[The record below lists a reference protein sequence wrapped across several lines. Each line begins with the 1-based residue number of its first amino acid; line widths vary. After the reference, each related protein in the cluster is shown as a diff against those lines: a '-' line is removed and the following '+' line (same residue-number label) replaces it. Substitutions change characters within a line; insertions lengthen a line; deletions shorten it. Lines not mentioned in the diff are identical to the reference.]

1 MSVPTY
7 LNYTC
12 VPTLLKIGETQDL
25 LIIGTLKT
33 PAQLEDSTN
42 SVSIQSLVLDFG
54 DLGNDAD
61 NMCNA
66 PIEPSQVEIPPDWK
80 VTCQGVKCT
89 LSPREGSKEV
99 SNNAIVI
106 KLRGV
111 KVNAVTGNASL
122 TITEV
127 ASANAQPGQKVDN
140 KTFTETQ
147 TIVLPKVKEKEYQ
160 PVLTVQ
166 PQELKAGQNCTLSW
180 SGGDPE
186 ASYSLEYIYRNQLY
200 KISAHGNKDPLG
212 HTDFY
217 PDPSKGDPY
226 LIPDAVTHF
235 ILTILSSGKP
245 SQVGTAVLVS
255 QLSLHAQS
263 LHVQYPNS
271 AGENG
276 ILISENEATEGQAG
290 NGITI
295 VTKDDSPADPLS
307 ILKATGE
314 QLFHVDKSANTN
326 IKGTLAA
333 GTTNINGDLTV
344 TGNNNTFNGDLNVKG
359 NLTINGNIVINGRGA
374 KTYIGTLNNNNQ
386 FKFPELFVQHD
397 HYQFEFVFHQALS
410 VNKDDRTFGVRFYTK
425 ESSPNVENNYQS
437 ILFGN
442 DDRNGGRESFTQKNY
457 MHLYGNSRKGP
468 DQKMGLFGKMTIYK
482 SKGGFACISHL
493 YAPIAEG
500 GFGCQIWAEGGLY
513 PMLSEHLE
521 GIEFNYYGD
530 KGTAGF
536 SMAGGW
542 IDIYAYS

>member
-12 VPTLLKIGETQDL
+12 VPNLLKKGETQDL

-33 PAQLEDSTN
+33 RTNPNEDPT
-42 SVSIQSLVLDFG
+42 SVNVQSLELDFG
-54 DLGNDAD
+54 TLGGNADNLGNNPLEPAD
-61 NMCNA
+61 
-66 PIEPSQVEIPPDWK
+66 IDIPEGWK
-80 VTCQGVKCT
+80 VICEGVSCT
-89 LSPREGSKEV
+89 LTPTGGPATV
-99 SNNAIVI
+99 SNNALVI
-106 KLRGV
+106 KLKGV
-111 KVNAVTGNASL
+111 KVNATTGNVSL

-127 ASANAQPGQKVDN
+127 ANANAQPGQEIYT
-140 KTFTETQ
+140 KTYTGTQ
-147 TIVLPKVKEKEYQ
+147 IIVLPKVKENEYQ
-160 PVLTVQ
+160 PVFIVQ

-186 ASYSLEYIYRNQLY
+186 ASYSLEYIYRNQLN
-200 KISAHGNKDPLG
+200 KVSAHGNKDALG

-255 QLSLHAQS
+255 QLNLHAQS

-276 ILISENEATEGQAG
+276 ILISSQEVAEGQAG

-295 VTKDDSPADPLS
+295 VCNDDSPADPLS

-314 QLFHVDKSANTN
+314 QLIHVDKSANTN
-326 IKGTLAA
+326 IMGTLAT

-359 NLTINGNIVINGRGA
+359 NLTINGNILINGRGA
-374 KTYIGTLNNNNQ
+374 KTYIGTLNNNNK

-397 HYQFEFVFHQALS
+397 HYQFEFVFHEAKPS
-410 VNKDDRTFGVRFYTK
+410 VNGDQTFGVRFYTK
-425 ESSPNVENNYQS
+425 GTGLNNQNKYRS
-437 ILFGN
+437 IVFGV
-442 DDRNGGRESFTQKNY
+442 RNKHINEEYYGDKNFLR
-457 MHLYGNSRKGP
+457 LYSEVSGP
-468 DQKMGLFGKMTIYK
+468 DHSLGLFGKMTIYK
-482 SKGGFACISHL
+482 SKNGFSCSSRLH
-493 YAPIAEG
+493 APRTKAGDCSQVWAEG
-500 GFGCQIWAEGGLY
+500 GFY
-513 PMLSEHLE
+513 PMKSQDLE
-521 GIEFNYYGD
+521 GIEFNFYSRDSYN
-530 KGTAGF
+530 
-536 SMAGGW
+536 MNGGW

>member
-33 PAQLEDSTN
+33 PAQLGDTID
-42 SVSIQSLVLDFG
+42 SVSIQSLVLNFG
-54 DLGNDAD
+54 NLGNDAD
-61 NMCNA
+61 NISNT
-66 PIEPSQVEIPPDWK
+66 PLEPSQVEIPPDWK

-89 LSPREGSKEV
+89 LSPAEGSEEV

-106 KLRGV
+106 KLKGV
-111 KVNAVTGNASL
+111 KVNATTGNVSL

-127 ASANAQPGQKVDN
+127 ASANAQPGQKVD
-140 KTFTETQ
+140 TRSFTGTQ
-147 TIVLPKVKEKEYQ
+147 TTVLPKVKEKEYQ

-166 PQELKAGQNCTLSW
+166 PKELKAGQNCTLSW

-186 ASYSLEYIYRNQLY
+186 ASYALEYIYRNQLQ
-200 KISAHGNKDPLG
+200 KCTTHGNQDALG

-255 QLSLHAQS
+255 QPSLHAQS

-276 ILISENEATEGQAG
+276 ILISSQEVTEGQAG

-295 VTKDDSPADPLS
+295 VCNDDSPADPLS

-314 QLFHVDKSANTN
+314 QLLHVDKSANTN
-326 IKGTLAA
+326 IMGTLAA
-333 GTTNINGDLTV
+333 GTTNINGNLTV

-374 KTYIGTLNNNNQ
+374 KTYIGTLNNDNQ

-397 HYQFEFVFHQALS
+397 HYQFEFVFHEAKPLKQQ
-410 VNKDDRTFGVRFYTK
+410 DRAFGVRLYSKGTGLNMN
-425 ESSPNVENNYQS
+425 SHYQS
-437 ILFGN
+437 ILYGIDKN
-442 DDRNGGRESFTQKNY
+442 GQDREYYKDMTFLR
-457 MHLYGNSRKGP
+457 LYADKRTGP
-468 DQKMGLFGKMTIYK
+468 DRTLGLFGKMTMYK
-482 SKGGFACISHL
+482 SQNGFSVSALLH
-493 YAPIAEG
+493 APIAEDGHSCQVWTEG
-500 GFGCQIWAEGGLY
+500 GFY
-513 PMLSEHLE
+513 PMKSQDLE
-521 GIEFNYYGD
+521 GIEFNFYSSESYN
-530 KGTAGF
+530 
-536 SMAGGW
+536 MNGGW
-542 IDIYAYS
+542 IDIYGYS